1 MKKLVSITPASGPV
15 ALGHYSPGILAG
27 NLLFVSGQIAVTEAG
42 ISLAS
47 ESLAVQTR
55 QSLGNMRAVIEASG
69 AQLDQVAKVTVYLA
83 DPEGWPVF
91 NQIYADFFGDHKPTR
106 AVVPVNAFYG
116 GFLVEV
122 DAVVF
127 LGN

>member
-1 MKKLVSITPASGPV
+1 M
-15 ALGHYSPGILAG
+15 
-27 NLLFVSGQIAVTEAG
+27 
-42 ISLAS
+42 
-47 ESLAVQTR
+47 
-55 QSLGNMRAVIEASG
+55 
-69 AQLDQVAKVTVYLA
+69 YLA

>member
-1 MKKLVSITPASGPV
+1 MTILVPITPECGPP
-15 ALGHYSPGILAG
+15 ARGHYSSGMRVG
-27 NLLFVSGQIAVTEAG
+27 SLLFVSGQIAVTEAG
-42 ISLAS
+42 LSLAS
-47 ESLAVQTR
+47 DSLAVQTH
-55 QSLGNMRAVIEASG
+55 QALANMRGVIEASG
-69 AQLDQVAKVTVYLA
+69 GRLDQVVKVNVYLT
-83 DPEGWPVF
+83 DPDGWPVF

-106 AVVPVNAFYG
+106 TVVPVNPFYG